1 MRLLLFAL
9 LTGVLALAEVQMTV
23 EQLRAFITSSRQLG
37 HPDKQVAEYL
47 KGVKMREKLDA
58 GAVEDMTGSAGP
70 KTMEVL
76 RRMIDGSKALPAP
89 PPPVVKT
96 APPPIPPP
104 SSEEQ
109 GQILDRVRDY
119 ALDYSRK
126 LPNFI
131 CMQVTRR
138 YLDPSGLEFWQQQDT
153 ITAKL
158 SYFEQKEDYK
168 IMLVNNHYVN
178 TSMEK
183 LGGATSTGEFGSLM
197 REIFDASSHATFDWE
212 RWATLRGRRMYVFNY
227 SVPQDYSKW
236 SIVYE
241 GRDAIRPA
249 YGGLIYVDR
258 DTNTVMR
265 ITIEAR
271 NMPPTFPVQAAAT
284 TLDYDYQT
292 ISGTPYVLPLKAQ
305 VRMRSGKMLTRND
318 SEFRMYNR
326 FGAEATITFEPE
338 PIPEDQLKEQGA
350 AAPAPSTSS
359 KNKK

>member
-1 MRLLLFAL
+1 MLAGALLF
-9 LTGVLALAEVQMTV
+9 AEVQMSV
-23 EQLRAFITSSRQLG
+23 EQLKAFITSSRQLG
-37 HPDKQVAEYL
+37 HSDKQVADYL
-47 KGVKMREKLDA
+47 RTVKMREKLDP
-58 GAVEDMTGSAGP
+58 GVVEDMTGTAGP
-70 KTMEVL
+70 KTMEIL
-76 RRMIDGSKALPAP
+76 RRMIETSKTMPAP
-89 PPPVVKT
+89 PPPVVKV

-109 GQILDRVRDY
+109 GRILDKVREYAMDY
-119 ALDYSRK
+119 TRS

-131 CMQVTRR
+131 CTQVTRR

-168 IMLVNNHYVN
+168 IMLVNNRYVN
-178 TSMEK
+178 TSMEH

-197 REIFDASSHATFDWE
+197 REIFDPASNAHFDWE
-212 RWATLRGRRMYVFNY
+212 RWATLRGHRMYVFNY
-227 SVPQDYSKW
+227 FVPQDYSKW
-236 SIVYE
+236 SIVYD
-241 GRDAIRPA
+241 GRESIRPA

-258 DTNTVMR
+258 ETNAVMR

-271 NMPPTFPVQAAAT
+271 NMPPTFPVQAAMT

-318 SEFRMYNR
+318 SDFRMYNR
-326 FGAEATITFEPE
+326 FGAEATITFEPD
-338 PIPEDQLKEQGA
+338 PIPEDQLKEQGSA
-350 AAPAPSTSS
+350 AAPSGPS
-359 KNKK
+359 KKK